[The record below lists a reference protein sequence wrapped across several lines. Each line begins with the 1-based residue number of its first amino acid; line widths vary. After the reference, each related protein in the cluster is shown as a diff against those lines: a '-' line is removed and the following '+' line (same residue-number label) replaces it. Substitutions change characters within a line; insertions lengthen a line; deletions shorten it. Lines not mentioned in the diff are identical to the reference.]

1 MPAPRFVL
9 DTSVAFPALRFHGG
23 QLAWLREA
31 WQTEQFIP
39 LASPATASELLR
51 VLAYRRSGLDENLQ
65 RELAADYLPWCE
77 TVDVPD
83 DTVVPECRDPS
94 DRPFLQLAAAGRADA
109 LVTGDADLL
118 VLAPVF
124 DVPILTVQE
133 ARERLMDA

>member
-1 MPAPRFVL
+1 MLSYSKFSLSPHERTERF
-9 DTSVAFPALRFHGG
+9 F
-23 QLAWLREA
+23 
-31 WQTEQFIP
+31 
-39 LASPATASELLR
+39 
-51 VLAYRRSGLDENLQ
+51 
-65 RELAADYLPWCE
+65 DYMLWCE
-77 TVDVPD
+77 VIAAPS